1 MESFIDGDLAA
12 NNGGWQW
19 TASTGTDPQPYF
31 VCPPFPHSQH
41 QISHFLFPTSHP
53 LIISRYNSL
62 SPLSLLLFTASLA
75 LALHRLSRFA
85 RE

>member
-31 VCPPFPHSQH
+31 VSPF
-41 QISHFLFPTSHP
+41 TSDP
-53 LIISRYNSL
+53 MDIIDVRGVWCL
-62 SPLSLLLFTASLA
+62 TLL
-75 LALHRLSRFA
+75 
-85 RE
+85 

>member
-31 VCPPFPHSQH
+31 VRVFS
-41 QISHFLFPTSHP
+41 FLHYTLLATLLSLTSNPTSP
-53 LIISRYNSL
+53 
-62 SPLSLLLFTASLA
+62 LFTLP
-75 LALHRLSRFA
+75 
-85 RE
+85 